1 MIDSSSATIRKVC
14 VYCAASIQCNQ
25 IYRDVAY
32 EVGSLLAQNK
42 ISIVYGGSSVGSMGA
57 LADGAINMGGKIT
70 GILPGFLNTVERA
83 HTGLDELIEVKDFHE
98 RKSKMIEGV
107 DGVISLPGGLG
118 TFEELM
124 EAMMWKRL
132 GLHPH
137 PIFLVNTN
145 NFFEPFVNLIDKAIS
160 ERFIPQENIDLFHV
174 VNSPEI
180 LISKLTSH

>member
-70 GILPGFLNTVERA
+70 GILRGFLNTVERA

-107 DGVISLPGGLG
+107 DSVISLPGGLG

>member
-1 MIDSSSATIRKVC
+1 
-14 VYCAASIQCNQ
+14 
-25 IYRDVAY
+25 
-32 EVGSLLAQNK
+32 
-42 ISIVYGGSSVGSMGA
+42 
-57 LADGAINMGGKIT
+57 
-70 GILPGFLNTVERA
+70 
-83 HTGLDELIEVKDFHE
+83 
-98 RKSKMIEGV
+98 MIEGV